1 MNSTIHALQR
11 AHDLIFNLDQR
22 DWVSAGLQKKE

>member
-1 MNSTIHALQR
+1 MNTTIHALKR

-22 DWVSAGLQKKE
+22 DWVSAGTL